1 MALKNNIKILLN
13 TMALKHKG
21 NNQENPGHSFWNVQ
35 VTMNSMHQAIF
46 GLKIISVSRS
56 LIGFHF

>member
-46 GLKIISVSRS
+46 GLKLSQCQEV
-56 LIGFHF
+56 